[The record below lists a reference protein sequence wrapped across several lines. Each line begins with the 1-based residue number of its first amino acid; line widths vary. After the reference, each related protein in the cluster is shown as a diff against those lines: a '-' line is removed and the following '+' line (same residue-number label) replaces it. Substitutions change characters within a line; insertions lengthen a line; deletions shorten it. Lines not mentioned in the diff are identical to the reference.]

1 MVKEKL
7 ILRKE
12 IKIIVRKILY
22 TIIIFLLGMIA
33 VKKNPS
39 LKDDINNI
47 AYKESPNYIKAKN
60 IYKKYFSG
68 LNKKDTSSVFS
79 EKLSYIKQEQYNNGV
94 KLTVTDNY
102 LVPILESGIIIYLD
116 TNKVLISQVNGIS
129 TEYSN
134 IKVGNYK
141 LYDYLE
147 KGKLLGE
154 TLNNELY
161 LQFEKDGK
169 YLDYKKYI

>member
-134 IKVGNYK
+134 IKVSNYK

>member
-47 AYKESPNYIKAKN
+47 AYN
-60 IYKKYFSG
+60 I
-68 LNKKDTSSVFS
+68 
-79 EKLSYIKQEQYNNGV
+79 
-94 KLTVTDNY
+94 
-102 LVPILESGIIIYLD
+102 
-116 TNKVLISQVNGIS
+116 ISIQ
-129 TEYSN
+129 
-134 IKVGNYK
+134 
-141 LYDYLE
+141 
-147 KGKLLGE
+147 
-154 TLNNELY
+154 
-161 LQFEKDGK
+161 
-169 YLDYKKYI
+169 